1 MKTNAARIL
10 DQRGIRYELR
20 EYPADDGEIDAV
32 SVAEKIG
39 MPAGSVFKTLVA
51 RGDRSGVLVACI
63 PAAAALNLK
72 ALAKASGNKRVEMVA
87 VREIQSLT
95 GYVRG
100 GVSPLGMKKS
110 YPTYVDASML
120 GLDRV
125 SISAGRIGLQ
135 ILLNGDDL
143 VRALGCRTFE
153 NNGRT
158 S

>member
-39 MPAGSVFKTLVA
+39 MPASSVFKTLVA

-63 PAAAALNLK
+63 PAAAALDLK
-72 ALAKASGNKRVEMVA
+72 ALAKASGNKRIEMVP

-100 GVSPLGMKKS
+100 GVSPLGMKRS
-110 YPTYVDASML
+110 YPTYVDASISSV
-120 GLDRV
+120 GTV

-135 ILLNGDDL
+135 ILLDGSDL
-143 VRALGCRTFE
+143 VRVLGSHEFE
-153 NNGRT
+153 NN
-158 S
+158 SSIS